1 MIRINLLSKEQA
13 SRGPAISRAVLAL
26 IAGSVAVLMIGFY
39 LIHAAANA
47 NIASQIAD
55 TNKQIQVLRP
65 QVAQIELLKRQMEMV
80 RRKADLLKSLEA
92 SRLPWDTVLEEF
104 RAIVPK
110 DVWVTNIAA
119 ADDGALTFDGYGL
132 SYEAVA
138 RFMVSLESSKVFNG
152 IDLAVA
158 QKQQIASA
166 EAVSFQLTGRL
177 RQTRKEAGSR

>member
-1 MIRINLLSKEQA
+1 MIRINLLSKERA
-13 SRGPAISRAVLAL
+13 SRRPAVSRTVLAL

-47 NIASQIAD
+47 NIANQIAD
-55 TNKQIQVLRP
+55 TNKQIEVLRP
-65 QVAQIELLKRQMEMV
+65 QVVQVEVLKRRMETA
-80 RRKADLLKSLEA
+80 RKKADLLKSLEA
-92 SRLPWDTVLEEF
+92 SRLPWDKVLEEF

-110 DVWVTNIAA
+110 DVWVTNMAA
-119 ADDGALTFDGYGL
+119 ADDGALTFDGYGM

-138 RFMVSLESSKVFNG
+138 RFMVNLESSKVFNG
-152 IDLAVA
+152 VDLAVA

-177 RQTRKEAGSR
+177 RQDRKEAGSR